1 MDKRLRR
8 VVVAVACCTI
18 LAAMPTVARAE
29 DDYRAADVFSDIN
42 RASLESQCGDARRY
56 AQIFAEKIREVDL
69 PTARKAE
76 DAFLSC
82 ANIKR
87 LNPNPDNVRF
97 PILAAAAAAFA
108 EAMLSTGEDRAE
120 SLRRAYKWV
129 NAILPYESDHTTLA
143 STGQFP
149 RSKIVHITGTVHDP
163 SQHAQ
168 PLRFTE
174 IALRLRAA
182 IEGEYDL

>member
-1 MDKRLRR
+1 MNERFRL
-8 VVVAVACCTI
+8 ALTIAACCSI

-69 PTARKAE
+69 PTARDAE
-76 DAFLSC
+76 YAFLSC
-82 ANIKR
+82 ANIRR

-97 PILAAAAAAFA
+97 PILAAAAATFA
-108 EAMLSTGEDRAE
+108 EAMLSTGDDRAA

-129 NAILPYESDHTTLA
+129 NAILPYASDHTTLS

-149 RSKIVHITGTVHDP
+149 RSKIIHITDTVHDP

-168 PLRFTE
+168 PLRFNE